1 MSCSSPDQW
10 TTFLTRNA
18 YEFLDMLAIRCF
30 IVFSAHIN
38 IATRAILVCRFASF
52 RSMAMHV
59 DYVVSRIFEAI
70 TAIWILNRI
79 KLAFGCLRYPFFYS
93 IWRWSFVFCSV
104 QHFTAQK
111 CFVWQQCRGVSFVR
125 VVDFYLEI
133 ESNRNIDH
141 VISINA
147 FVRAPQSL
155 DRI

>member
-30 IVFSAHIN
+30 IVFSAHII

-79 KLAFGCLRYPFFYS
+79 KLAFGCLRYPFFL
-93 IWRWSFVFCSV
+93 
-104 QHFTAQK
+104 
-111 CFVWQQCRGVSFVR
+111 
-125 VVDFYLEI
+125 FYLAMEFCLLQCAAFHCTKMFRMTTMLG
-133 ESNRNIDH
+133 SVVCTCSGFLSRNRIKQKHRPCNF
-141 VISINA
+141 NQR
-147 FVRAPQSL
+147 FRQSSTVS
-155 DRI
+155 R